1 MPEARIIS
9 LRDRDEG
16 SGRSDRART
25 RRATCTATGPDG
37 RKCRGRAVVDGLCA
51 EHAALAAEHPV
62 ARPPSAVEQRLAST
76 LAFLRRRLEGDYP
89 IDEFGFDPDL
99 NDHVFMAGVRP
110 LYERY
115 FRVETRG
122 IDNVPDEGGAL
133 IVANHSGTVPID
145 GVMTQLALLDHHP
158 THRHMR
164 MLGADLV
171 FRLPFLAPIARKA
184 GHTLACNPDAERL
197 LSSGELV
204 GVYPEGFKGIGKPF
218 SERYK
223 LQRFGRGGFV
233 SAALRTGVPII
244 PVSIVGAEEI
254 YPLIGNVKVL
264 ARLFG
269 LPYLPVTPTF
279 PLLGPLGLL
288 PLPSKWII
296 EFGEPIATEEYG
308 GPAAAEDPML
318 VFNLTDQVRETIQQ
332 TLYRLLMQRR
342 SVFF

>member
-16 SGRSDRART
+16 SGRDSGTRG
-25 RRATCTATGPDG
+25 RRATCSATGPSG

-62 ARPPSAVEQRLAST
+62 ARPPSTLEQKVAST
-76 LAFLRRRLEGDYP
+76 LAFVRRRLEGEYP

-99 NDHVFMAGVRP
+99 NDHVFMAAVRP
-110 LYERY
+110 IYERW

-122 IDNVPDEGGAL
+122 IDNVPDEGGVL
-133 IVANHSGTVPID
+133 LVANHSGTVPVD

-158 THRHMR
+158 AHRHMR

-171 FRLPFLAPIARKA
+171 FRVPFLAPMARKS
-184 GHTLACNPDAERL
+184 GHKLACNPDAERL

-204 GVYPEGFKGIGKPF
+204 GVYPEGFKGIGKPI

-233 SAALRTGVPII
+233 HAALRTGAPII
-244 PVSIVGAEEI
+244 PMSVVGSEEI
-254 YPLIGNVKVL
+254 HPVLCNARPL
-264 ARLFG
+264 ARFLN
-269 LPYLPVTPTF
+269 LPYSPITPTF
-279 PLLGPLGLL
+279 PLWGPLGLI
-288 PLPSKWII
+288 PLPRKWHI
-296 EFGEPIATEEYG
+296 EFGEPI
-308 GPAAAEDPML
+308 
-318 VFNLTDQVRETIQQ
+318 ETAQH
-332 TLYRLLMQRR
+332 
-342 SVFF
+342 